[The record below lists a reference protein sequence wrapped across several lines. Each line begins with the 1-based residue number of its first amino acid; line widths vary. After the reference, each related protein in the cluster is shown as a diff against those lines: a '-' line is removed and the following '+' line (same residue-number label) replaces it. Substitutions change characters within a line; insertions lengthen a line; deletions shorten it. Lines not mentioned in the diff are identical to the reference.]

1 MTCTNYVYFMS
12 KEKKSIIHIMNVK
25 IKILSQII
33 NKNLNKEQHLKN
45 IIADLKIIGEKVL
58 VLVKEV
64 LVEIDLLA
72 AF

>member
-1 MTCTNYVYFMS
+1 MS

>member
-1 MTCTNYVYFMS
+1 
-12 KEKKSIIHIMNVK
+12 MNVK

>member
-1 MTCTNYVYFMS
+1 
-12 KEKKSIIHIMNVK
+12 MNVK

-33 NKNLNKEQHLKN
+33 NKNLNKEQHLKS

-58 VLVKEV
+58 VLVKEA